1 MRRFS
6 TSSTSGVLRR
16 FLLFVIVAAVGY
28 FAIQGGEYSTTAL
41 IKQRTRERMLRSAID
56 SLTRNVDSLRAYR
69 RRLQNDPG
77 LQERVAR
84 EQFGMVR
91 GDKEILYRFID
102 TTRARP

>member
-1 MRRFS
+1 MRRS
-6 TSSTSGVLRR
+6 TPPSTSGVLRR

-41 IKQRTRERMLRSAID
+41 IKQRTREQMLRAAID
-56 SLTRNVDSLRAYR
+56 SLTRTVDSLRAYR
-69 RRLQNDPG
+69 RRLQEDPS

>member
-1 MRRFS
+1 MRRS
-6 TSSTSGVLRR
+6 TTPSTSGVLRR

-41 IKQRTRERMLRSAID
+41 IKQRTRERMLRAAID
-56 SLTRNVDSLRAYR
+56 SLTRSVDSLRVYR
-69 RRLQNDPG
+69 RRLQEDPA